1 MVSVRIV
8 TSSAIFV
15 IRSPIRAARSSA
27 VNAWYPGTEKT
38 GLPPSKTG
46 AVLTGVS
53 LIRGTLCRRWSS
65 FSPKGYRQDHRGSQ
79 NGKYFHCTFH
89 VSSRTHPPAL
99 IVTIGAPS
107 LPPVS
112 VRVIAN
118 IRNEKSF
125 FDW

>member
-1 MVSVRIV
+1 MRYCN
-8 TSSAIFV
+8 
-15 IRSPIRAARSSA
+15 RQHDEQYKEE
-27 VNAWYPGTEKT
+27 VNPADHST
-38 GLPPSKTG
+38 PP
-46 AVLTGVS
+46 A
-53 LIRGTLCRRWSS
+53 
-65 FSPKGYRQDHRGSQ
+65 FSPV
-79 NGKYFHCTFH
+79 GKYFQCTFH